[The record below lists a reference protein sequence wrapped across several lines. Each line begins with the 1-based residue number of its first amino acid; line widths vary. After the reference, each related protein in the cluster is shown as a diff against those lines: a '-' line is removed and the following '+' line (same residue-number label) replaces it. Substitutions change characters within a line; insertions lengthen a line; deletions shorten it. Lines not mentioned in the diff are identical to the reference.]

1 MCLWRRENPSFVR
14 PVSGQRERAGRLV
27 IITFTDITPDYLS
40 RSHRTPTSQYWL
52 PSQQTHKI
60 ISIPQTRQHGKATLQ
75 FFSVIRLMLNSWD
88 LLQYYVLKYQA

>member
-40 RSHRTPTSQYWL
+40 LALTGHLTVST
-52 PSQQTHKI
+52 
-60 ISIPQTRQHGKATLQ
+60 G
-75 FFSVIRLMLNSWD
+75 
-88 LLQYYVLKYQA
+88 YQANKLIK